1 MKKQIKVFSFVLLL
15 SSGLSA
21 TTNDLSKVYDMPD
34 GSQIL
39 KKDVMV
45 EPTTVIIPKSC
56 HLDDLDGITRGK
68 YIFHNLNSKKAKDK
82 IPKGLAKVKKGEVK
96 QYGNCV
102 ACHNIEG
109 AIGAGNLGYD
119 LTNYKATYQR
129 DAQYVYQKIS
139 DPRIDNAQTRM
150 TVNLPTK
157 LLTKEEVCELTAY
170 VMSSK
175 EDKNNKKTNDKKLTI
190 KKEK

>member
-1 MKKQIKVFSFVLLL
+1 MKRRTTVCSLLLLL

-45 EPTTVIIPKSC
+45 KPTKVTIPKSC
-56 HLDDLDGITRGK
+56 DLENLDAIARGK
-68 YIFHNLNSKKAKDK
+68 YIFHNLNSTKAKDK

-119 LTNYKATYQR
+119 LTNYKATYKR
-129 DAQYVYQKIS
+129 DAQYVYQKIA
-139 DPRIDNAQTRM
+139 DPRIDNPQTAM

-157 LLTKEEVCELTAY
+157 LLTEDEVCDLTAY
-170 VMSSK
+170 VMSTK
-175 EDKNNKKTNDKKLTI
+175 KDTNNKKDTKS

>member
-21 TTNDLSKVYDMPD
+21 TDDFSKVYDMPD

-45 EPTTVIIPKSC
+45 KPTKVTIPKSC
-56 HLDDLDGITRGK
+56 HLDDLEGIARGK
-68 YIFHNLNSKKAKDK
+68 YIFHNLNSVKAKDK

-119 LTNYKATYQR
+119 LTKYKATYRR
-129 DAQYVYQKIS
+129 DAQYVYQKIA
-139 DPRIDNAQTRM
+139 DPRIDNAQTLM

-157 LLTKEEVCELTAY
+157 LLTKEEVCDVTAY
-170 VMSSK
+170 VLSM
-175 EDKNNKKTNDKKLTI
+175 
-190 KKEK
+190 KKEKKNQNEKNNQKEK